1 MVKATSATF
10 TTLADRFGGNHARH
24 AVVHYLSRDVA
35 SLLNGQY
42 TDGAGH

>member
-10 TTLADRFGGNHARH
+10 TTLADQFGGNHARH
-24 AVVHYLSRDVA
+24 AVVHYLSSDVA
-35 SLLNGQY
+35 PPLNGQY